1 MLGNLV
7 LTVITLCAIL
17 SALSLTAV
25 ARTNLRSAL
34 QQTPGA
40 PQCDVKGDTEIS
52 ITCDYS
58 PAPNGAAQIAGPP
71 IAVNHASFIFDTDQD
86 SRMKI
91 GLTITNRGPDAIA
104 EARIVYV
111 AIDGADGNNYL
122 RRPLPHVDLSKI
134 APEQTIAY
142 SETLLSPA
150 FPRGTYTIHLW
161 IPSSESSLKF
171 DPAHNLL
178 FNNIRCR
185 RFGDG
190 IEHLG
195 DFHCACVVRSQKI
208 SALRIPVRKSVS
220 FSALTHS
227 STFRRRFAYRGPAFG
242 GLWIDTETKAAIV
255 LTTIGC
261 AVPPAPPVD

>member
-1 MLGNLV
+1 VPIKYQETLDGSVRLLKARLVLGNLV

-17 SALSLTAV
+17 SALSLKAV

-40 PQCDVKGDTEIS
+40 PQCNVKGDTEIS

-104 EARIVYV
+104 EARIVYI
-111 AIDGADGNNYL
+111 AIDGVDGKNYL

-161 IPSSESSLKF
+161 IPSSEPSLKF

-178 FNNIRCR
+178 FNNI
-185 RFGDG
+185 GVAD
-190 IEHLG
+190 
-195 DFHCACVVRSQKI
+195 
-208 SALRIPVRKSVS
+208 SVTGLNTLAT
-220 FSALTHS
+220 FTVHAS
-227 STFRRRFAYRGPAFG
+227 SGHKKYPH
-242 GLWIDTETKAAIV
+242 
-255 LTTIGC
+255 
-261 AVPPAPPVD
+261 